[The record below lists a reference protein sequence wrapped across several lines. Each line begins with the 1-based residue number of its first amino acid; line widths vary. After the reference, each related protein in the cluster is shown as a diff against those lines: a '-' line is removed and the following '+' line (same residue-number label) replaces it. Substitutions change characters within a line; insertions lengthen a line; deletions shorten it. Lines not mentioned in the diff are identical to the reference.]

1 MATPCL
7 WLQTFPSK
15 VNTVQA
21 PGQSL
26 AIVCT
31 PDKTCLFRPVQGLR
45 AAPETVTQ
53 ELFQWRKQMETSTT
67 FLLFPSLG
75 AELYSIPHVFFFI
88 RTAGSLKTNVFF
100 PVSSIFIYFFEIL
113 KLKGKENLSLSKT
126 LETSVAFVYNVAWLV
141 WSLMKNV
148 TVKVLIREIS
158 LLITWAVS

>member
-1 MATPCL
+1 MVAWQCWIFFAVCSTWGGIHKHSLYMTTPCL

-21 PGQSL
+21 PGQSS

-53 ELFQWRKQMETSTT
+53 VLFQWRKQMETSTT

-100 PVSSIFIYFFEIL
+100 QFPASLFTFLKSWNLRERKIYHSQKHWRL
-113 KLKGKENLSLSKT
+113 
-126 LETSVAFVYNVAWLV
+126 
-141 WSLMKNV
+141 
-148 TVKVLIREIS
+148 
-158 LLITWAVS
+158 